1 MNPERNKPVRLV
13 FLLLVLLVSISVSA
27 EDTPPSADKL
37 DSATK
42 RYIVITQKP
51 YDDVLDDLEFSISQH
66 NYRIT
71 GRNQIGNAI
80 AQSENIDYANSTIV
94 YFCNLQAAREIYD
107 INPEFLLHM
116 PCRITLREERQ
127 SVIIEARLVPENDSE
142 LKEISLRIN
151 TMMRSIVDYAAE

>member
-1 MNPERNKPVRLV
+1 MNLERNKPVRLV

-27 EDTPPSADKL
+27 EDPRPSADKL

-94 YFCNLQAAREIYD
+94 HFCNLRAAREIYD

>member
-1 MNPERNKPVRLV
+1 MNPESIKPVRLV
-13 FLLLVLLVSISVSA
+13 LLLLVLVVSFSA
-27 EDTPPSADKL
+27 PAADKSPSTGNL
-37 DSATK
+37 DAATK
-42 RYIVITQKP
+42 RYTVISQKP
-51 YDDVLDDLEFSISQH
+51 YDDVLEDLEFSISQH

-94 YFCNLQAAREIYD
+94 HFCNLQAAREIYD

-116 PCRITLREERQ
+116 PCRITLREANG
-127 SVIIEARLVPENDSE
+127 SVIVEARLVPENDPE

-151 TMMRSIVDYAAE
+151 AMMRSIADYAAK